1 MLQLWLENPRQQLT
15 LEHALSQL
23 DPSQNNDPKLAARV
37 YAFLSRYGLINF
49 GVYKILKMPPP
60 LKKAPKVI
68 VVGSGISGLTAAR
81 QLQSFGID
89 VTVVEARERVGGRV
103 ATFRKGQYIADLGA
117 MVLTGLGGNPLTVL
131 ASQISMELHKIRQ
144 KCPLYE
150 THGKS
155 GPIIEKKA
163 NSRLSAVRVAKEK
176 DEMVEREF
184 NRLLEATS
192 FLSHQLDFNYMHSKP
207 VSLGHALELVIKMQE
222 RQVKEQQIEHAK
234 KILKI
239 QEQLKTNL
247 AQMVQVKEK
256 VKQTHKEHQDALK
269 VKEPR
274 DITSEFLVKSKL
286 RDLNALCRE
295 YDEMAEEQLRI
306 EEKLE
311 ELEDN
316 PPSDVYLS
324 SRDRQ
329 ILDWH
334 FANLE
339 FANATPLTSLSLK
352 HWDQDDDF
360 EFSGSHM
367 TVRNGYSCLPA
378 ALAEGLDIRLNTA
391 VRHVRYN
398 RTGVEIVTQST
409 SKSSITTTQTFKGDA
424 VLITLPLGVL
434 KSHPS
439 GVQFHPPLPEWK
451 TAAIH
456 RMGFGNLNKVSV
468 QVGFVQGIPV
478 VKSW

>member
-1 MLQLWLENPRQQLT
+1 MHIVSNKPRLIF
-15 LEHALSQL
+15 
-23 DPSQNNDPKLAARV
+23 D
-37 YAFLSRYGLINF
+37 FL
-49 GVYKILKMPPP
+49 LKGP
-60 LKKAPKVI
+60 L
-68 VVGSGISGLTAAR
+68 
-81 QLQSFGID
+81 
-89 VTVVEARERVGGRV
+89 
-103 ATFRKGQYIADLGA
+103 
-117 MVLTGLGGNPLTVL
+117 
-131 ASQISMELHKIRQ
+131 
-144 KCPLYE
+144 
-150 THGKS
+150 
-155 GPIIEKKA
+155 EKKA
-163 NSRLSAVRVAKEK
+163 NSRLAAVRVPKEK

-192 FLSHQLDFNYMHSKP
+192 YLSHQIDFNYMNSKP

-222 RQVKEQQIEHAK
+222 RHVKEQQIEHAK
-234 KILKI
+234 KILNI
-239 QEQLKTNL
+239 QEQLKANL
-247 AQMVQVKEK
+247 AQMVQTKEK
-256 VKQTHKEHQDALK
+256 VKQTHKEYQEALK

-274 DITSEFLVKSKL
+274 DVTSEFLVKSKL

-306 EEKLE
+306 DERLE

-391 VRHVRYN
+391 VRHVRYT

-409 SKSSITTTQTFKGDA
+409 SKSSITTTDR
-424 VLITLPLGVL
+424 
-434 KSHPS
+434 KS
-439 GVQFHPPLPEWK
+439 
-451 TAAIH
+451 
-456 RMGFGNLNKVSV
+456 
-468 QVGFVQGIPV
+468 V
-478 VKSW
+478 V